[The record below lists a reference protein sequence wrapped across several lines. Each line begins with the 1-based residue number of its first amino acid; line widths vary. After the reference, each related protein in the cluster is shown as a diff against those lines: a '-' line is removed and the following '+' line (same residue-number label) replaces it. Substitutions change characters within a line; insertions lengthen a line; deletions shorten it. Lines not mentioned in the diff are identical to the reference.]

1 MGSRVGVHLQ
11 SLRCVIQESLTNFAL
26 PAQTRF
32 KSSIHS
38 AHIILVNFLERLAF
52 TSKQLNP
59 DLLAGLLNQA
69 FIESEVE
76 KSPQGFDYVRFSLNG
91 MQCRI
96 SVQGDTVQ
104 LSQSVRIE
112 NQVPR
117 EAMLRVVEYINCRV
131 MHSKYA
137 GTCDDGSHLIS
148 HHYGHWIPED
158 ETITAAYIVKLVRSF
173 VRFQEKQLGQWA
185 SNAQAALSSQGH

>member
-52 TSKQLNP
+52 TSKQLNS

-76 KSPQGFDYVRFSLNG
+76 KSPQGFDCVSFSLNG

-96 SVQGDTVQ
+96 SVQGDMVQ
-104 LSQSVRIE
+104 LSQLVRIE
-112 NQVPR
+112 NKVPR
-117 EAMLRVVEYINCRV
+117 EAMLRVVEYINCRI

-137 GTCDDGSHLIS
+137 GTCDDGSHVIS
-148 HHYGHWIPED
+148 QHYGHWIPED
-158 ETITAAYIVKLVRSF
+158 ETITAVYIVKLVRSF

-185 SNAQAALSSQGH
+185 SYAQAALSSKGH